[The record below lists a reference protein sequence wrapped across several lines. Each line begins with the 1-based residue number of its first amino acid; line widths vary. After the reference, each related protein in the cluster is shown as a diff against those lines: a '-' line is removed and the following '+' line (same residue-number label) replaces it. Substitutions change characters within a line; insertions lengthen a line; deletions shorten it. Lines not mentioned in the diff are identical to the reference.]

1 MKTLAAK
8 PLQEFFFRIMKRRG
22 KKIAIVALARK
33 LITIAYA
40 VLKTGEYYDPA
51 KLVSQPR

>member
-8 PLQEFFFRIMKRRG
+8 PLQEFFFRVMERRG

-33 LITIAYA
+33 LMIIAYA
-40 VLKTGEYYDPA
+40 VLKSGRYYDPA
-51 KLVSQPR
+51 KLVG